1 MKGNDEAPLKEG
13 EIASRYSVIINMILV
28 VIKGFT
34 GYLSGNIALI
44 ADAIHSFADVFSSAA
59 VFIGLK
65 LSQRKPDELFP
76 YGYHRIETIVSLLVS
91 VLIIIT
97 GLEITWDSIIYI
109 SNPVSEVSMA
119 TASLAVSLISIG
131 VSYAIAFYKVRVGR
145 RIGSTAL
152 LNDGKHSYVDVISS
166 AIVFIGI
173 LGEYMGLHGFQGIAG
188 VIISMVIIYIGIRL
202 AKYDVLTLLD
212 ACIDTDSMEIIKKTV
227 LSVPRVEGVHEIRI
241 RRSGPYLFGELHIEL
256 ERGLSVDEIER
267 IISQINSKVKET
279 VPSIDHLTVQPE
291 TVKKEEVVVAVPLAD
306 DQGMNSTIS
315 THFGRA
321 NFFLIA
327 RTRKGEI
334 LDYRII
340 ENPGKSLKTKRGIRA
355 AELLKSRDI
364 DVLVIEKLSDGPK
377 LLFSDYL
384 LGTVPPEGASLEEV
398 IRKASLKFSE

>member
-1 MKGNDEAPLKEG
+1 MKENDGAPLKEG
-13 EIASRYSVIINMILV
+13 ETASKYSVIINMILV
-28 VIKGFT
+28 VMKGFT

-76 YGYHRIETIVSLLVS
+76 YGYHRIETLVSLLVS

-97 GLEITWDSIIYI
+97 GLEITWNSIIYI
-109 SNPVSEVSMA
+109 LNPASEVSMA

-152 LNDGKHSYVDVISS
+152 LNDGKHSYVDVVSS
-166 AIVFIGI
+166 ILVFLGI
-173 LGEYMGLHGFQGIAG
+173 FGEYMGLHGFQGIAG
-188 VIISMVIIYIGIRL
+188 VIISVVIIYIGIRL

-212 ACIDTDSMEIIKKTV
+212 ACIDRDSMEVIKKTV
-227 LSVPRVEGVHEIRI
+227 LSVPGVEGVHEVRI

-256 ERGLSVDEIER
+256 ERGLPVDKIEG
-267 IISQINSKVKET
+267 IISQINSRVKEV

-291 TVKKEEVVVAVPLAD
+291 TVKREEVVVAVPLAD
-306 DQGMNSTIS
+306 NHGMESTIS

-321 NFFLIA
+321 DSFLIA
-327 RTRKGEI
+327 RTRNGEI
-334 LDYRII
+334 LDYRIV

-355 AELLKSRDI
+355 AELLKNENI
-364 DVLVIEKLSDGPK
+364 DVLVIEKLSEGPE

-384 LGTVPPEGASLEEV
+384 LGTVPPEGSSLEEV
-398 IRKASLKFSE
+398 IKNASMKFSG